1 MKTKLQIAAD
11 VLGAMLIVA
20 LLYMT
25 VTLAML

>member
-25 VTLAML
+25 VTLLTL

>member
-11 VLGAMLIVA
+11 VLGAMLVVA

-25 VTLAML
+25 VTLLTL